1 MKVLVLMGGRS
12 TEREISLRTGTG
24 IVRSL
29 ARLGHDVRALD
40 TGTGEPLLL
49 AGGAE
54 ASTAASTAAG
64 AAASAA
70 PGVGVGAG
78 TAALASRAPG
88 GGTPAAAPGGA
99 RAIAALGQMAR
110 EVDVVFIALHGA
122 EGEDGTIQA
131 LLELAGVPYTG
142 SGILGSAVAMNK
154 EMSRRLFKAAGIPVA
169 RGFFIAEHDGTAPRG
184 LREFAAATGW
194 PLVVKPNDQGSTVGL
209 TIATD
214 AKTLDEGI
222 ALAARFSR
230 DILIEEYIPG
240 RELTVGI
247 LGDEALPVVEIVPES
262 GLYDYEAKYTK
273 GKSRYDVPANLP
285 EPQAMRVREL
295 GRAAFRALGCR
306 GFARVDF
313 RLHPDGTPYCLEVNT
328 IPGMTELSLLPMA
341 ARAVGIDYD
350 ALVEQLVQLALGKPA
365 PARR

>member
-1 MKVLVLMGGRS
+1 MKVLVLLGGRS

-49 AGGAE
+49 AGGTDV
-54 ASTAASTAAG
+54 SAAAN
-64 AAASAA
+64 AAASA
-70 PGVGVGAG
+70 GAG
-78 TAALASRAPG
+78 TGMAAGGAAG
-88 GGTPAAAPGGA
+88 GGPLAAAPGA
-99 RAIAALGQMAR
+99 TRAIATLGQMAR
-110 EVDVVFIALHGA
+110 DVDVVFIALHGA

-169 RGFFIAEHDGTAPRG
+169 RGFFIADHDGATPPRG
-184 LREFAAATGW
+184 LREFAASVGW

-247 LGDEALPVVEIVPES
+247 IGDEALPVVEIVPES

-295 GRAAFRALGCR
+295 GRAAFHALGCR

-365 PARR
+365 PVPRS

>member
-1 MKVLVLMGGRS
+1 MKVLVLMGGSS

-24 IVRSL
+24 IVRAL

-40 TGTGEPLLL
+40 TGTGQPLLL
-49 AGGAE
+49 GTEGE
-54 ASTAASTAAG
+54 V
-64 AAASAA
+64 SAA
-70 PGVGVGAG
+70 PGATVS
-78 TAALASRAPG
+78 AARVI
-88 GGTPAAAPGGA
+88 T
-99 RAIAALGQMAR
+99 ALGDMAR

-131 LLELAGVPYTG
+131 LLELTGVPYTG

-169 RGFFIAEHDGTAPRG
+169 RGYFIAEYDGAVPRG
-184 LREFAAATGW
+184 LREFAATVGW

-214 AKTLDEGI
+214 TKTLDEGV

-247 LGDEALPVVEIVPES
+247 LGDEALPVVEVVPES

-295 GRAAFRALGCR
+295 GRAAFHAVGCR

-350 ALVEQLVQLALGKPA
+350 ALVEQLVQLALEKPA
-365 PARR
+365 AARQS